1 MKSNMLKLLV
11 VMAVFMGAFTL
22 KNMSTFVDKV
32 YADGAEGHEHEA
44 AVDTAPTPATVKPKI
59 EIVVCCADKVA
70 EMAPQIAALRE
81 TFEVIV
87 RVENQSSEAEAD
99 ASEDG
104 EDSSVSGI
112 NSEDDKK
119 KETSITADYK
129 DDMDE
134 SLTAD
139 IMVKVFEQLDEY
151 WDGEFL
157 NPELRE
163 AVIGD
168 IDSSVKELIK
178 KYTKEHEA
186 YNEIM
191 AELMMNSGQL
201 DQLDDLQKMQLMMD
215 IRDGLVN
222 PDVVEKVFFD
232 LDVQESK
239 LDTSM
244 KALKASHRRLLSQIK
259 RAERLNKT
267 ELVEKLKKQAE
278 TNDMKYFV
286 LERVQKHFTSATSDI
301 KKKMKKRERQTS
313 TSLFPSTSADA
324 QTCQALAQMG
334 IDPRSLGMS
343 CGTVEIPGTGIH
355 FGLRTTPF
363 GGVTGQVD
371 VNTPDYQWGF
381 SGGTQ
386 GNNIPEWLMYPGMG
400 GYPGAGGF
408 QGGHGFY
415 DPRGAAQSPYWD
427 PRTGVMSGYGAYPR

>member
-1 MKSNMLKLLV
+1 MILIRRLKMKSNMLKLLV

-32 YADGAEGHEHEA
+32 YADEA

-139 IMVKVFEQLDEY
+139 IMVKVFEQLDED
-151 WDGEFL
+151 WFGEFL
-157 NPELRE
+157 DPEHRND
-163 AVIGD
+163 VISD
-168 IDSSVKELIK
+168 IDSSVKELVK

-215 IRDGLVN
+215 IRNGLVN

-244 KALKASHRRLLSQIK
+244 KALKASHRKLLNQIN
-259 RAERLNKT
+259 RVERLNKDGS
-267 ELVEKLKKQAE
+267 K
-278 TNDMKYFV
+278 
-286 LERVQKHFTSATSDI
+286 S
-301 KKKMKKRERQTS
+301 
-313 TSLFPSTSADA
+313 
-324 QTCQALAQMG
+324 
-334 IDPRSLGMS
+334 
-343 CGTVEIPGTGIH
+343 
-355 FGLRTTPF
+355 
-363 GGVTGQVD
+363 
-371 VNTPDYQWGF
+371 
-381 SGGTQ
+381 
-386 GNNIPEWLMYPGMG
+386 
-400 GYPGAGGF
+400 
-408 QGGHGFY
+408 
-415 DPRGAAQSPYWD
+415 
-427 PRTGVMSGYGAYPR
+427 